1 MLPFEGFLVG
11 SEEWGG
17 IAMRRTLGQGRA
29 QSITIKRRMRSG
41 RVSRALLFAVAL
53 AASGPALSLLP
64 ARGAEALAACS
75 GPCSGESGRT
85 GLAQPPSWAAARII
99 HFEPR
104 SLAASAY
111 PDSGAPVI
119 GAGLPQAYL
128 RDPES
133 GAGVGPLLYHEGGS
147 GVQHKPRVYLIMWG
161 ENFNTLTS
169 GRETKTMLLNLL
181 QGLTGPATA
190 YQGIMTQYFDGEAR
204 VSRETSVA
212 TYSDESVKAP
222 GSLNETKVE
231 EEVGRAI
238 KKNAWPIEKDAQFIL
253 VTAPGSTYAR
263 GFGAEFCAYHGL
275 TAGSQAVYAFIPYQG
290 DPPFGT
296 NGCLNTDQQRNPVH
310 KTSKSVSHEYA
321 EAATDPRLNSWLS
334 SSGAEIADLCSNEI
348 DLELFPGVWVQNQ
361 YDNYLNACAHSD
373 ATPADVYAITESAS
387 SVTSSAATLRGIVN
401 PENRLTAYHFEY
413 GTSASYGTS
422 SASASAGSGIANVS
436 ASLSVGALTRSATY
450 HFRLVAT
457 NATGTVYG
465 KDATF
470 VTRRR

>member
-1 MLPFEGFLVG
+1 
-11 SEEWGG
+11 
-17 IAMRRTLGQGRA
+17 MRRTLEQGRA
-29 QSITIKRRMRSG
+29 RATTMEGGTRIW
-41 RVSRALLFAVAL
+41 RVSKALLVAVAL
-53 AASGPALSLLP
+53 AAGGSPGLSLLSEG
-64 ARGAEALAACS
+64 GAQALAACS
-75 GPCSGESGRT
+75 GLCSGESGRT
-85 GLAQPPSWAAARII
+85 GLAQPPSWAADRSI

-111 PDSGAPVI
+111 PDSAAPVI

-128 RDPES
+128 RGPES
-133 GAGVGPLLYHEGGS
+133 GASVGPLLYHEGGS
-147 GVQHKPRVYLIMWG
+147 GVQHKPRVYLILWG

-169 GRETKTMLLNLL
+169 GKETKTMLLNLF
-181 QGLTGPATA
+181 QGLAGPAAA
-190 YQGIMTQYFDGEAR
+190 YQGILTQYFDTEAR
-204 VSRETSVA
+204 VSPETSVVA
-212 TYSDESVKAP
+212 YTDEGVKAP
-222 GSLNETKVE
+222 ESLNEAKVE

-253 VTAPGSTYAR
+253 VTAPGSTYQP
-263 GFGAEFCAYHGL
+263 GFGTEFCAYHGL
-275 TAGSQAVYAFIPYQG
+275 TASSKAVYAFIPYQG

-321 EAATDPRLNSWLS
+321 EAATDPRLNSWYS

-401 PENRLTAYHFEY
+401 PEHQLTSYHFEY
-413 GTSASYGTS
+413 GRSASYGTS
-422 SASASAGSGIANVS
+422 SASASAGSGIANVG
-436 ASLSVGALTRSATY
+436 ASLSIGGLTRSATY
-450 HFRLVAT
+450 HYRLVAT

-470 VTRRR
+470 TTRRR